1 MQNKEEMNNGKQTIG
16 GLNMKIEKLR
26 EKYKVYCIINNVV
39 EHEQGF
45 KGYVS
50 DQRMLERFRK
60 PNKKMTKM
68 EG

>member
-1 MQNKEEMNNGKQTIG
+1 
-16 GLNMKIEKLR
+16 MKDIEKLR